1 MVYTDDLETMF
12 AETNAKLSVIINLLQ
27 KFHPSTTDDIGD
39 EMSEGNSK
47 EFTAFSTYYSLFRD
61 SVYTLKH
68 KSGVVYNHY
77 KFEVVERG
85 DDLYDFIF
93 TPNVIHE
100 GNTHLK
106 AVVTVYNSSEWVIK
120 EEV

>member
-27 KFHPSTTDDIGD
+27 KFHPSTD
-39 EMSEGNSK
+39 EMSEGNSD
-47 EFTAFSTYYSLFRD
+47 EFTAFSSYYLLNRD

-68 KSGVVYNHY
+68 KSGTTYNHY
-77 KFEVVERG
+77 KFEAVERG

-93 TPNVIHE
+93 TPNVIHG
-100 GNTHLK
+100 GNAHLK